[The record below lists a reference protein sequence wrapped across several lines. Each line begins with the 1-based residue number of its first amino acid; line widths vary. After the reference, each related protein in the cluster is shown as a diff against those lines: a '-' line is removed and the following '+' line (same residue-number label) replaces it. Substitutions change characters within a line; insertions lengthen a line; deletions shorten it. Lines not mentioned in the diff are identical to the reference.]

1 MFESQINMT
10 KNTIFVV
17 PASGTSYDW
26 YSAVLKSRFTYTI
39 ELRKGK
45 PENMRWI
52 LPKEEIIPSG
62 EEVWEGLRVMFKKM
76 VELSNV

>member
-1 MFESQINMT
+1 MFS
-10 KNTIFVV
+10 V

-26 YSAVLKSRFTYTI
+26 YAGVLKSRFTYTI

-45 PENMRWI
+45 PNKRRWI

-62 EEVWEGLRVMFKKM
+62 EEVWQALRVMLKK
-76 VELSNV
+76 VINLK